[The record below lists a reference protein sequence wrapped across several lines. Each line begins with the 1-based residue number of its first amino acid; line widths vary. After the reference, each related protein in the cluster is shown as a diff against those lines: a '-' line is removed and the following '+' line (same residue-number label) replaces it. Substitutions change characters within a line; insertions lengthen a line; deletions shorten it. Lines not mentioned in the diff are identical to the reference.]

1 MPGLVEVAP
10 LPPVPLHDLLT
21 YEVPLAL
28 RDGVQ
33 PGVRV
38 RIPLGRQVR
47 TGVVT
52 AFAAEPPVYD
62 TRPIL
67 EVLDAD
73 PFLTPEML
81 DLARWAARYYLTP
94 LADVLAVVVPTHLPA
109 APHERV
115 ARLGRR
121 LDAAEL
127 AALER
132 RAPAQARAYHALV
145 AAGGEL
151 ATADAPSAGVRPA
164 AMRALVASGLVEVVA
179 RERATVATQEAPVH
193 RNVKQ
198 AILAA
203 SELDTRLI
211 MRSLRNT
218 ERVLRNAAVDRVLT
232 RERELGSKL
241 TFADIASEVAGVYP
255 RIMQQGEMDAGAW
268 S

>member
-115 ARLGRR
+115 ARLTRR
-121 LDAAEL
+121 LDAT
-127 AALER
+127 
-132 RAPAQARAYHALV
+132 
-145 AAGGEL
+145 EL
-151 ATADAPSAGVRPA
+151 ATLERLRGRAHTTRSSRPA
-164 AMRALVASGLVEVVA
+164 ASSRPPTRPARACGPRRCALWSHPDSSRSSPASA
-179 RERATVATQEAPVH
+179 R
-193 RNVKQ
+193 
-198 AILAA
+198 
-203 SELDTRLI
+203 
-211 MRSLRNT
+211 
-218 ERVLRNAAVDRVLT
+218 
-232 RERELGSKL
+232 
-241 TFADIASEVAGVYP
+241 
-255 RIMQQGEMDAGAW
+255 
-268 S
+268 